1 MSYFVKFCSVSCSRF
16 FLLVL
21 RNGAQ
26 KLLGIF
32 IAIGEAVAYVLFAYV
47 LLGMYGSIGQLRVG
61 NAILIISQLWFA
73 VNIVLCLDELLQ
85 KGYGLGSGI
94 SLFIATNIW

>member
-1 MSYFVKFCSVSCSRF
+1 MSYLVKFCSVSRSWC

-32 IAIGEAVAYVLFAYV
+32 IAIGEAVAYVLS
-47 LLGMYGSIGQLRVG
+47 GMYGSIGQLGVG
-61 NAILIISQLWFA
+61 NVVLIISQLWFA
-73 VNIVLCLDELLQ
+73 
-85 KGYGLGSGI
+85 GI
-94 SLFIATNIW
+94 MVSLFYAWTNFSRKDMA